1 MNPAVPLW
9 VRKAVVGVVVL
20 VVIAVAARS
29 QMAERFVR
37 GMIHG
42 PGDTYVVSAAG
53 GKVTVLPQGKWR
65 IHTGYRWVVTCG
77 GKSAT
82 GFVLEEKVASV
93 VVPGGAGGSG
103 AAGCEVEG
111 AVCTGPV
118 TRSECVPFRVGVE

>member
-9 VRKAVVGVVVL
+9 VRKSVVGVVVL

-53 GKVTVLPQGKWR
+53 GKVTVVPQGKWR

-82 GFVLEEKVASV
+82 GS
-93 VVPGGAGGSG
+93 GGEGGVG
-103 AAGCEVEG
+103 ACGG
-111 AVCTGPV
+111 RRGGGG
-118 TRSECVPFRVGVE
+118 RGV